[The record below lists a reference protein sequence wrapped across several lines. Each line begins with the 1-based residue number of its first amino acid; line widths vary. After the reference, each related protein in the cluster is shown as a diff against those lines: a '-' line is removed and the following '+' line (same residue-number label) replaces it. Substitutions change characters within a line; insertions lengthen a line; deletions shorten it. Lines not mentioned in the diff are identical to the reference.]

1 MYAMRTYFFVNVSD
15 IYVTYELSGYKRY
28 VATLVCL
35 FRVLLEIGR
44 LMVDVGLRLPLMLA
58 RICKVVSD
66 KINITYQVVCQL
78 FTI

>member
-44 LMVDVGLRLPLMLA
+44 LMLA